1 MKLAKREKYL
11 VTLGGL
17 CLLIFFLFQFLVFPF
32 FEQKEHLKRGV
43 RVRETALKEIA
54 VLSGEYRALKK
65 GTQETQRILAKRKKG
80 FTLFSFLER
89 AAGKAGVKDH
99 IKYMKPSVSEGAGP
113 YKESTVQIKLE
124 KITLKQLVKYLYCV
138 ESPEKVIIVKR
149 IEIKQDKKE
158 TGYMDAI
165 IHVMTFQT

>member
-17 CLLIFFLFQFLVFPF
+17 CIAIFFLFQFLVFPF
-32 FEQKEHLKRGV
+32 FEQKERLKRGV
-43 RVRETALKEIA
+43 GVRETALKEIA
-54 VLSGEYRALKK
+54 VLGGEYKALKK
-65 GTQETQRILAKRKKG
+65 GTQKIQSILAKRKRG

-113 YKESTVQIKLE
+113 YKESTVQMKLE
-124 KITLKQLVKYLYCV
+124 KITLKQSVKYLYCI
-138 ESPEKVIIVKR
+138 ESSEKVIIVKR
-149 IEIKQDKKE
+149 IEINQDKKE

-165 IHVMTFQT
+165 FHVMTFQP